1 MAECKIK
8 EENLEYTGKDEN
20 DAMAELYTN
29 YMAKALKD
37 VKENGDV
44 FMGSGFWK
52 FFRFDR
58 AGVTDMSKN
67 KLVRGISNILYESLG
82 KTGKNWVRSRTM
94 SQVKQF
100 ELNRQRALYYKKW
113 VSSYDAWLKE
123 NGYKRIHLDGIT
135 KREEFNELVANGI
148 RGHAIESPSV
158 QRMVT
163 AQQER
168 YKDLLQ
174 KAKDAG
180 VRGADKIEENLNY
193 LTRIYSNAKLSKLI
207 DKMEQKYPGKGA
219 ERVAQFLAKAMRG
232 GLNEKSNLRLAK
244 YLMRVIQRQKSE
256 YQMNIGGILNAKA
269 EDLNRLLREQT
280 DLSADEILEITN
292 AVFPSKGGTSNIFKS
307 RRVKLDETFSDG
319 EMKIS
324 DFLENDSEILFLNY
338 ANNLT
343 GQIALAE
350 RGFRSGSDWTKMM
363 RQIEKEYEAQ
373 GIAVTD
379 KTRINEMKA
388 LQSGY
393 DHLVGKPL
401 EDISTTYSTFGRI
414 MRKYNFARIMNQV
427 GFAQLAEIGV
437 LVTNVGLRQTIKHLP
452 EMRKLIK
459 RMKDGEIDDEF
470 MREAEEIFGGFGSE
484 RLINQVA
491 NQSDEFG
498 ARLST
503 SKINKLERGLDHLS
517 RTTADISGMNIVNMA
532 MKRIAL
538 KGMVQKWVNEAF
550 GGSAAISKK
559 RARDLGI
566 SDAMYKRIIDQI
578 KKHAITEEGALT
590 KRKIKRINIDNWA
603 DQEAASTYAHAINRW
618 GRRTI
623 QENDIGEQMFL
634 QGLTDTT
641 TGKIMFQFRGFMMT
655 AYGKHLLHGI
665 KMNDMQAYMGMMM
678 STMFAGMAYVAQ
690 VQAQALLMTG
700 RERKKFLEKRLGKTD
715 EEIIKNIARAGFQRS
730 AFASLIPATIDTGL
744 GVFGVNPLFHYRS
757 TGLDSNIITGN
768 PTYDLLWTKG
778 FSPTGGIARTAKS
791 MWDSDYDFSQSQYND
806 LTQMFILQNAL
817 GIQNVIRKIGSMN
830 LPEKP

>member
-29 YMAKALKD
+29 YMAKQLKD
-37 VKENGDV
+37 VAENGDV
-44 FMGSGFWK
+44 FMGNGFWK
-52 FFRFDR
+52 WFRFDR

-67 KLVRGISNILYESLG
+67 KLVRGISNILYESIG

-100 ELNRQRALYYKKW
+100 ELNRQRTLYYKNW

-123 NGYKRIHLDGIT
+123 NGFKRMHLHGIT
-135 KREEFNELVANGI
+135 KREEFNELVARAI
-148 RGHAIESPSV
+148 RGESIESPAV
-158 QRMVT
+158 NKMANAQR
-163 AQQER
+163 ER
-168 YKDLLQ
+168 YSELLQ

-180 VRGADKIEENLNY
+180 VRGADKVEENFNY

-207 DKMEQKYPGKGA
+207 DRFGSEKVEN
-219 ERVAQFLAKAMRG
+219 FLAKAMRG
-232 GLNEKSNLRLAK
+232 GLNEKANKRLAK
-244 YLMRVIQRQKSE
+244 YLMRVIQKQKSE

-307 RRVKLDETFSDG
+307 RRAKLDETYSDG
-319 EMKIS
+319 EMSIS

-338 ANNLT
+338 ANNLS

-350 RGFRSGSDWTKMM
+350 RGFKSGSDWTAMM
-363 RQIEKEYEAQ
+363 RQIEKEYENM
-373 GIAVTD
+373 GIPRED
-379 KTRINEMKA
+379 KVRINEMKA

-401 EDISTTYSTFGRI
+401 DDISTTYSTFGRI

-437 LVTNVGLRQTIKHLP
+437 LIANVGLRQTIRHLP
-452 EMRKLIK
+452 EMRKLVK
-459 RMKDGEIDDEF
+459 RLKNGEIDDEF
-470 MREAEEIFGGFGSE
+470 MREAEEVFGGFGSE

-503 SKINKLERGLDHLS
+503 SKVVKVERALDHLN
-517 RTTADISGMNIVNMA
+517 RITADISGMNIVNMA

-538 KGMVQKWVNEAF
+538 KGMVQKWVDEAF
-550 GGSAAISKK
+550 GGSAAMTKK

-578 KKHAITEEGALT
+578 KAHAVTEEGALT
-590 KRKIKRINIDNWA
+590 KRKIRRINIDNWV
-603 DQEAASTYAHAINRW
+603 DQEAASTYAHALNRW

-634 QGLTDTT
+634 GGLTDST
-641 TGKIMFQFRGFMMT
+641 TGKILFQFRGFMMT
-655 AYGKHLLHGI
+655 AYGKHLLHGL
-665 KMNDMQAYMGMMM
+665 KMNDVQAYKGFMM

-690 VQAQALLMTG
+690 IQAQAALMTG

-715 EEIIKNIARAGFQRS
+715 EEIIKNIAKAGFQRS
-730 AFASLIPATIDTGL
+730 AFASLIPATVDTGL
-744 GVFGVNPLFHYRS
+744 GIFGVNPLFHYRS

-778 FSPTGGIARTAKS
+778 FSPTGGIARTAKA
-791 MWDSDYDFSQSQYND
+791 MWDKDYDFSQSQYND

>member
-29 YMAKALKD
+29 YMAKQLKD
-37 VKENGDV
+37 VAENGDV
-44 FMGSGFWK
+44 FMGNGFWK
-52 FFRFDR
+52 WFRFDR

-67 KLVRGISNILYESLG
+67 KLVRGISNILYESIG

-100 ELNRQRALYYKKW
+100 ELNRQRTLYYKNW
-113 VSSYDAWLKE
+113 VSGYDAWLKE
-123 NGYKRIHLDGIT
+123 NGFKRMHLHGIT
-135 KREEFNELVANGI
+135 KREEFNELVARAI
-148 RGHAIESPSV
+148 RGESIESPAV
-158 QRMVT
+158 NKMANAQR
-163 AQQER
+163 ER
-168 YKDLLQ
+168 YSELLQ

-180 VRGADKIEENLNY
+180 VRGADKVEENFNY

-207 DKMEQKYPGKGA
+207 DRFGSEKVEN
-219 ERVAQFLAKAMRG
+219 FLAKAMRG
-232 GLNEKSNLRLAK
+232 GLNEKANKRLAK
-244 YLMRVIQRQKSE
+244 YLMRVIQKQKSE

-307 RRVKLDETFSDG
+307 RRAKLDETYSDG
-319 EMKIS
+319 EMSIS

-338 ANNLT
+338 ANNLS

-350 RGFRSGSDWTKMM
+350 RGFKSGSDWTAMM
-363 RQIEKEYEAQ
+363 RQIEKEYENM
-373 GIAVTD
+373 GIPRED
-379 KTRINEMKA
+379 KVRINEMKA

-437 LVTNVGLRQTIKHLP
+437 LIANVGLRQTIRHLP

-459 RMKDGEIDDEF
+459 RLKNGEIDDEF
-470 MREAEEIFGGFGSE
+470 MREAEEVFGGFGSE

-503 SKINKLERGLDHLS
+503 SKVVKVERALDHLN
-517 RTTADISGMNIVNMA
+517 RITADISGMNIVNMA

-538 KGMVQKWVNEAF
+538 KGMVQKWVDEAF
-550 GGSAAISKK
+550 GGSAAMTKK

-578 KKHAITEEGALT
+578 KAHAVTEEGALT
-590 KRKIKRINIDNWA
+590 KRKIRRINIDNWV
-603 DQEAASTYAHAINRW
+603 DQEAASTYAHALNRW

-634 QGLTDTT
+634 GGLTDST
-641 TGKIMFQFRGFMMT
+641 TGKILFQFRGFMMT
-655 AYGKHLLHGI
+655 AYGKHLLHGL
-665 KMNDMQAYMGMMM
+665 KMNDVQAYKGFMM

-690 VQAQALLMTG
+690 IQAQAALMTG

-715 EEIIKNIARAGFQRS
+715 EEIIKNIAKAGFQRS
-730 AFASLIPATIDTGL
+730 AFASLIPATVDTGL
-744 GVFGVNPLFHYRS
+744 GIFGVNPLFHYRS

-778 FSPTGGIARTAKS
+778 FSPTGGIARTAKA
-791 MWDSDYDFSQSQYND
+791 MWDKDYDFSQSQYND

>member
-29 YMAKALKD
+29 YMAKQLKD
-37 VKENGDV
+37 VAENGDV
-44 FMGSGFWK
+44 FMGNGFWK
-52 FFRFDR
+52 WFRFDR

-67 KLVRGISNILYESLG
+67 KLVRGISNILYESIG

-100 ELNRQRALYYKKW
+100 ELNRQRTLYYKNW

-123 NGYKRIHLDGIT
+123 NGFKRMHLHGIT
-135 KREEFNELVANGI
+135 KREEFNELVARAI
-148 RGHAIESPSV
+148 RGESIESPAV
-158 QRMVT
+158 NKMANAQR
-163 AQQER
+163 ER
-168 YKDLLQ
+168 YSELLQ

-180 VRGADKIEENLNY
+180 VRGADKVEENFNY

-207 DKMEQKYPGKGA
+207 DRFGSEKVQN
-219 ERVAQFLAKAMRG
+219 FLAKAMRG
-232 GLNEKSNLRLAK
+232 GLNEKANKRLAK
-244 YLMRVIQRQKSE
+244 YLIRVIQKQKSE

-307 RRVKLDETFSDG
+307 RRAKLDETYSDG
-319 EMKIS
+319 EMSIS

-338 ANNLT
+338 ANNLS

-350 RGFRSGSDWTKMM
+350 RGFKSGSDWTAMM
-363 RQIEKEYEAQ
+363 RQIEKEYENM
-373 GIAVTD
+373 GIPRED
-379 KTRINEMKA
+379 KVRINEMKA

-437 LVTNVGLRQTIKHLP
+437 LIANVGLRQTIRHLP

-459 RMKDGEIDDEF
+459 RLKNGEIDDEF
-470 MREAEEIFGGFGSE
+470 MREAEEVFGGFGSE

-503 SKINKLERGLDHLS
+503 SKVVKVERALDHLN
-517 RTTADISGMNIVNMA
+517 RITADISGMNIVNMA

-538 KGMVQKWVNEAF
+538 KGMVQKWVDEAF
-550 GGSAAISKK
+550 GGSAAMTKK

-578 KKHAITEEGALT
+578 KAHAVTEEGALT
-590 KRKIKRINIDNWA
+590 KRKIRRINIDNWM
-603 DQEAASTYAHAINRW
+603 DQEAASTYAHALNRW

-634 QGLTDTT
+634 GGLTDST
-641 TGKIMFQFRGFMMT
+641 TGKILFQFRGFMMT
-655 AYGKHLLHGI
+655 AYGKHLLHGL
-665 KMNDMQAYMGMMM
+665 KMNDVQAYKGFMM

-690 VQAQALLMTG
+690 IQAQAALMTG

-715 EEIIKNIARAGFQRS
+715 EEIIKNIAKAGFQRS
-730 AFASLIPATIDTGL
+730 AFASLIPATVDTGL
-744 GVFGVNPLFHYRS
+744 GIFGVNPLFHYRS

-778 FSPTGGIARTAKS
+778 FSPTGGIARTAKA
-791 MWDSDYDFSQSQYND
+791 MWDKDYDFSQSQYND

>member
-8 EENLEYTGKDEN
+8 EENLEYTGTDEN
-20 DAMAELYTN
+20 DAMAELYQN
-29 YMAKALKD
+29 YMARQLKD
-37 VKENGDV
+37 VAENGDV

-52 FFRFDR
+52 WFRFDR

-67 KLVRGISNILYESLG
+67 KLVRGISNILYESIG
-82 KTGKNWVRSRTM
+82 KTGKNWVRSKTM

-100 ELNRQRALYYKKW
+100 ELNRQRTLYYRKW

-135 KREEFNELVANGI
+135 KREEFNELVARGI
-148 RGHAIESPSV
+148 RGEAIESPAV
-158 QRMVT
+158 KNMVNAQR
-163 AQQER
+163 ER
-168 YKDLLQ
+168 YQDLLQ

-180 VRGADKIEENLNY
+180 IRGADKIEENFNY

-207 DKMEQKYPGKGA
+207 DKFGEPK
-219 ERVAQFLAKAMRG
+219 VLNFLASAMRG

-244 YLMRVIQRQKSE
+244 YLVRVIQRQKSE
-256 YQMNIGGILNAKA
+256 YQMNIGGLLNAKA
-269 EDLNRLLREQT
+269 EDLNRLLREQS
-280 DLSADEILEITN
+280 DLSPEEILEITN
-292 AVFPSKGGTSNIFKS
+292 AVFPSKSNTSNIFKS
-307 RRVKLDETFSDG
+307 RRVKLDETYSDG
-319 EMKIS
+319 EMSIA

-350 RGFRSGSDWTKMM
+350 RGFRSGSDWSKMM

-388 LQSGY
+388 LQTGY
-393 DHLVGKPL
+393 DHLVGKPI

-437 LVTNVGLRQTIKHLP
+437 LIANVGLRQTIKHLP
-452 EMRKLIK
+452 EMRKLVK
-459 RMKDGEIDDEF
+459 RLENGDIDDEF

-503 SKINKLERGLDHLS
+503 SKITKLERGLDHLN
-517 RTTADISGMNIVNMA
+517 RVTADISGMNIVNMA

-550 GGSAAISKK
+550 GGSAAMSKK

-578 KKHAITEEGALT
+578 KKHAVTEEGALT

-634 QGLTDTT
+634 GGLTDTT
-641 TGKIMFQFRGFMMT
+641 TGKILFQFRGFMMT
-655 AYGKHLLHGI
+655 AYGKHLLHGL
-665 KMNDMQAYMGMMM
+665 KMNDVQAYKGFVM

-690 VQAQALLMTG
+690 IQAQAVLMTG
-700 RERKKFLEKRLGKTD
+700 RDRKKFLENRLGKT
-715 EEIIKNIARAGFQRS
+715 EGEIIKNIAKAGFQRS
-730 AFASLIPATIDTGL
+730 AFASLIPATVDTGL
-744 GVFGVNPLFHYRS
+744 GIFGVNPLFHYRS

>member
-8 EENLEYTGKDEN
+8 EENLEYTGTDEN
-20 DAMAELYTN
+20 DAMAELYQN
-29 YMAKALKD
+29 YMARQLKD
-37 VKENGDV
+37 VAENGDV

-52 FFRFDR
+52 WFRFDR

-67 KLVRGISNILYESLG
+67 KLVRGISNILYESIG
-82 KTGKNWVRSRTM
+82 KTGKNWVRSKTM

-100 ELNRQRALYYKKW
+100 ELNRQRTLYYRKW

-135 KREEFNELVANGI
+135 KREEFNELVARGI
-148 RGHAIESPSV
+148 RGEAIESPAV
-158 QRMVT
+158 KNMVNAQR
-163 AQQER
+163 ER
-168 YKDLLQ
+168 YQDLLQ

-180 VRGADKIEENLNY
+180 IRGADKIEENFNY

-207 DKMEQKYPGKGA
+207 DKFGEPK
-219 ERVAQFLAKAMRG
+219 VLNFLASAMRG

-244 YLMRVIQRQKSE
+244 YLVRVIQRQKSE
-256 YQMNIGGILNAKA
+256 YQMNIGGLLNAKA
-269 EDLNRLLREQT
+269 EDLNRLLREQS
-280 DLSADEILEITN
+280 DLSPEEILEITN
-292 AVFPSKGGTSNIFKS
+292 AVFPSKSNTSNIFKS
-307 RRVKLDETFSDG
+307 RRVKLDETYSDG
-319 EMKIS
+319 EMSIA

-350 RGFRSGSDWTKMM
+350 RGFRSGSDWSKMM

-388 LQSGY
+388 LQTGY
-393 DHLVGKPL
+393 DHLVGKPI

-437 LVTNVGLRQTIKHLP
+437 LIANVGLRQTIKHLP
-452 EMRKLIK
+452 EMRKLVK
-459 RMKDGEIDDEF
+459 RLENGDIDDEF

-503 SKINKLERGLDHLS
+503 SKITKLERGLDHLN
-517 RTTADISGMNIVNMA
+517 RVTADISGMNIVNMA

-550 GGSAAISKK
+550 GGSAAMSKK

-578 KKHAITEEGALT
+578 KKHAVTEEGALT

-634 QGLTDTT
+634 GGLTDTT
-641 TGKIMFQFRGFMMT
+641 TGKILFQFRGFMMT
-655 AYGKHLLHGI
+655 AYGKHLLHGL
-665 KMNDMQAYMGMMM
+665 KMNDVQAYKGFVM

-690 VQAQALLMTG
+690 IQAQALLMTG
-700 RERKKFLEKRLGKTD
+700 RDRKKFLENRLGKT
-715 EEIIKNIARAGFQRS
+715 EGEIIKNIAKAGFQRS
-730 AFASLIPATIDTGL
+730 AFASLIPATVDTGL
-744 GVFGVNPLFHYRS
+744 GIFGVNPLFHYRS

>member
-8 EENLEYTGKDEN
+8 EENLEYTGTDEN
-20 DAMAELYTN
+20 DAMAELYQN
-29 YMAKALKD
+29 YMARQLKD
-37 VKENGDV
+37 VAENGDV

-52 FFRFDR
+52 WFRFDR

-67 KLVRGISNILYESLG
+67 KLVRGISNILYESIG
-82 KTGKNWVRSRTM
+82 KTGKNWVRSKTM

-100 ELNRQRALYYKKW
+100 ELNRQRTLYYRKW

-135 KREEFNELVANGI
+135 KREEFNELVARGI
-148 RGHAIESPSV
+148 RGEAIESPAV
-158 QRMVT
+158 KNMVNAQR
-163 AQQER
+163 ER
-168 YKDLLQ
+168 YQDLLQ

-180 VRGADKIEENLNY
+180 IRGADKIEENFNY

-207 DKMEQKYPGKGA
+207 DKFGEKK
-219 ERVAQFLAKAMRG
+219 VLNFLASAMRG

-244 YLMRVIQRQKSE
+244 YLVRVIQRQKSE
-256 YQMNIGGILNAKA
+256 YQMNIGGLLNAKA
-269 EDLNRLLREQT
+269 EDLNRLLREQS
-280 DLSADEILEITN
+280 DLSPEEILEITN
-292 AVFPSKGGTSNIFKS
+292 AVFPSKSNTSNIFKS
-307 RRVKLDETFSDG
+307 RRVKLDETYSDG
-319 EMKIS
+319 EMSIA

-350 RGFRSGSDWTKMM
+350 RGFRSGSDWSKMM

-388 LQSGY
+388 LQTGY
-393 DHLVGKPL
+393 DHLVGKPI

-437 LVTNVGLRQTIKHLP
+437 LIANVGLRQTIKHLP
-452 EMRKLIK
+452 EMRKLVK
-459 RMKDGEIDDEF
+459 RLKNGDIDDEF

-503 SKINKLERGLDHLS
+503 SKVTKLERGLDHLN
-517 RTTADISGMNIVNMA
+517 RVTADISGMNIVNMA

-550 GGSAAISKK
+550 GGSAAMSKK

-578 KKHAITEEGALT
+578 KKHAVTEEGALT

-634 QGLTDTT
+634 GGLTDTT
-641 TGKIMFQFRGFMMT
+641 TGKILFQFRGFMMT
-655 AYGKHLLHGI
+655 AYGKHLLHGL
-665 KMNDMQAYMGMMM
+665 KMNDVQAYKGFVM

-690 VQAQALLMTG
+690 IQAQAVLMTG
-700 RERKKFLEKRLGKTD
+700 RDRKKFLENRLGKT
-715 EEIIKNIARAGFQRS
+715 EGEIIKNIAKAGFQRS
-730 AFASLIPATIDTGL
+730 AFASLIPATVDTGL
-744 GVFGVNPLFHYRS
+744 GIFGVNPLFHYRS

>member
-29 YMAKALKD
+29 YMAKQLKD
-37 VKENGDV
+37 VAENGDV
-44 FMGSGFWK
+44 FMGNGFWK
-52 FFRFDR
+52 WFRFDR

-67 KLVRGISNILYESLG
+67 KLVRGISNILYESIG

-100 ELNRQRALYYKKW
+100 ELNRQRTLYYKNW

-123 NGYKRIHLDGIT
+123 NGFKRMHLHGIT
-135 KREEFNELVANGI
+135 KREEFNELVARAI
-148 RGHAIESPSV
+148 RGESIESPAV
-158 QRMVT
+158 NKMANAQR
-163 AQQER
+163 ER
-168 YKDLLQ
+168 YSELLQ

-180 VRGADKIEENLNY
+180 VRGADKVEENFNY

-207 DKMEQKYPGKGA
+207 DRFGSEKVEN
-219 ERVAQFLAKAMRG
+219 FLAKAMRG
-232 GLNEKSNLRLAK
+232 GLNEKANKRLAK
-244 YLMRVIQRQKSE
+244 YLMRVIQKQKSE

-307 RRVKLDETFSDG
+307 RRAKLDETYSDG
-319 EMKIS
+319 EMSIS

-338 ANNLT
+338 ANNLS

-350 RGFRSGSDWTKMM
+350 RGFKSGSDWTAMM
-363 RQIEKEYEAQ
+363 RQIEKEYENM
-373 GIAVTD
+373 GIPRED
-379 KTRINEMKA
+379 KVRINEMKA

-437 LVTNVGLRQTIKHLP
+437 LIANVGLRQTIRHLP
-452 EMRKLIK
+452 EMRKLVK
-459 RMKDGEIDDEF
+459 RLKNGEIDDEF
-470 MREAEEIFGGFGSE
+470 MREAEEVFGGFGSE

-503 SKINKLERGLDHLS
+503 SKVVKVERALDHLN
-517 RTTADISGMNIVNMA
+517 RITADISGMALVNTA

-538 KGMVQKWVNEAF
+538 KGMVQKWVDEAF

-578 KKHAITEEGALT
+578 KKHAVTEEGALT
-590 KRKIKRINIDNWA
+590 KRKIKRINIDNWV

-634 QGLTDTT
+634 GGLTDST
-641 TGKIMFQFRGFMMT
+641 TGKILFQFRGFMMT
-655 AYGKHLLHGI
+655 AYGKHLLHGL
-665 KMNDMQAYMGMMM
+665 KMNDVQAYKGFMM

-690 VQAQALLMTG
+690 IQAQAALMTG

-715 EEIIKNIARAGFQRS
+715 EEIIKNIAKAGFQRS

-744 GVFGVNPLFHYRS
+744 GIFGVNPLFHYRS

-778 FSPTGGIARTAKS
+778 FSPTGGIARTAKA
-791 MWDSDYDFSQSQYND
+791 MWDKDYDFSQSQYND
-806 LTQMFILQNAL
+806 ITQMFILQNAL
-817 GIQNVIRKIGSMN
+817 GIQNVIRKLGSMY

>member
-29 YMAKALKD
+29 YMAKQLKD
-37 VKENGDV
+37 VAENGDV
-44 FMGSGFWK
+44 FMGNGFWK
-52 FFRFDR
+52 WFRFDR

-67 KLVRGISNILYESLG
+67 KLVKGISNILYESIG

-100 ELNRQRALYYKKW
+100 ELNRQRTLYYKNW

-123 NGYKRIHLDGIT
+123 NGFKRMHLHGIT
-135 KREEFNELVANGI
+135 KREEFNELVARAI
-148 RGHAIESPSV
+148 RGESIESPAV
-158 QRMVT
+158 NKMANAQR
-163 AQQER
+163 ER
-168 YKDLLQ
+168 YSELLQ

-180 VRGADKIEENLNY
+180 VRGADKVEENFNY

-207 DKMEQKYPGKGA
+207 DRFGSEKVEN
-219 ERVAQFLAKAMRG
+219 FLAKAMRG
-232 GLNEKSNLRLAK
+232 GLNEKANKRLAK
-244 YLMRVIQRQKSE
+244 YLMRVIQKQKSE

-307 RRVKLDETFSDG
+307 RRAKLDETYSDG
-319 EMKIS
+319 EMSIS

-338 ANNLT
+338 ANNLS

-350 RGFRSGSDWTKMM
+350 RGFKSGSDWTAMM
-363 RQIEKEYEAQ
+363 RQIEKEYENM
-373 GIAVTD
+373 GIPRED
-379 KTRINEMKA
+379 KVRINEMKA

-437 LVTNVGLRQTIKHLP
+437 LIANVGLRQTIRHLP
-452 EMRKLIK
+452 EMRKLVK
-459 RMKDGEIDDEF
+459 RLKNGEIDDEF
-470 MREAEEIFGGFGSE
+470 MREAEEVFGGFGSE

-503 SKINKLERGLDHLS
+503 SKVVKVERALDHLN
-517 RTTADISGMNIVNMA
+517 RITADISGMNIVNMA

-538 KGMVQKWVNEAF
+538 KGMVQKWVDEAF
-550 GGSAAISKK
+550 GGSAAMTKK

-578 KKHAITEEGALT
+578 KAHAVTEEGALT
-590 KRKIKRINIDNWA
+590 KRKIRRINIDNWV
-603 DQEAASTYAHAINRW
+603 DQEAASTYAHALNRW

-634 QGLTDTT
+634 GGLTDST
-641 TGKIMFQFRGFMMT
+641 TGKILFQFRGFMMT
-655 AYGKHLLHGI
+655 AYGKHLLHGL
-665 KMNDMQAYMGMMM
+665 KMNDVQAYKGFMM

-690 VQAQALLMTG
+690 IQAQAALMTG

-715 EEIIKNIARAGFQRS
+715 EEIIKNIAKAGFQRS
-730 AFASLIPATIDTGL
+730 AFASLIPATVDTGL
-744 GVFGVNPLFHYRS
+744 GIFGVNPLFHYRS

-778 FSPTGGIARTAKS
+778 FSPTGGIARTAKA
-791 MWDSDYDFSQSQYND
+791 MWDKNYDFSQSQYND

>member
-29 YMAKALKD
+29 YMARQLKD
-37 VKENGDV
+37 VAENGDV
-44 FMGSGFWK
+44 FMGNGFWK
-52 FFRFDR
+52 WFRFDR

-67 KLVRGISNILYESLG
+67 KLVRGISNILYESIG

-94 SQVKQF
+94 SQVKQY
-100 ELNRQRALYYKKW
+100 ELNRQRTLYYKNW

-123 NGYKRIHLDGIT
+123 NGYKRIHLHGIT
-135 KREEFNELVANGI
+135 KREEFNELVARAI
-148 RGHAIESPSV
+148 RGEAIESPSV
-158 QRMVT
+158 NKMANAQR
-163 AQQER
+163 ER
-168 YKDLLQ
+168 YSELLQ

-180 VRGADKIEENLNY
+180 VRGADKVEENFNY

-207 DKMEQKYPGKGA
+207 DKFGSKKV
-219 ERVAQFLAKAMRG
+219 ERFLASAMRG
-232 GLNEKSNLRLAK
+232 GLNEKANLRLAK

-269 EDLNRLLREQT
+269 EDLTRMLREQT
-280 DLSADEILEITN
+280 DLSTDEILEITN
-292 AVFPSKGGTSNIFKS
+292 AVFPSKGGTSNVFKS
-307 RRVKLDETFSDG
+307 RRVKLDETYSDG
-319 EMKIS
+319 EMSIS

-350 RGFRSGSDWTKMM
+350 RGFKSGSDWTAMM
-363 RQIEKEYEAQ
+363 RQIEKEYENLGVAKE
-373 GIAVTD
+373 D
-379 KTRINEMKA
+379 KVRINEMKA

-437 LVTNVGLRQTIKHLP
+437 LIANVGLRQTIKHLP
-452 EMRKLIK
+452 EMRKLVK
-459 RMKDGEIDDEF
+459 RLKNGEIDDEF

-498 ARLST
+498 ARLSS
-503 SKINKLERGLDHLS
+503 SKVIKLERGLDHLN
-517 RTTADISGMNIVNMA
+517 RVTADISGMALVNTA

-538 KGMVQKWVNEAF
+538 KGMVQKWVDEAF
-550 GGSAAISKK
+550 GGSAAMSKK

-578 KKHAITEEGALT
+578 KKHAVTEEGALT
-590 KRKIKRINIDNWA
+590 KRKIKRINIDNWV

-634 QGLTDTT
+634 GGLTDST
-641 TGKIMFQFRGFMMT
+641 TGKILFQFRGFMMT
-655 AYGKHLLHGI
+655 AYGKHLLHGL
-665 KMNDMQAYMGMMM
+665 KMNDVQAYKGFMM

-690 VQAQALLMTG
+690 IQAQAALMTG

-715 EEIIKNIARAGFQRS
+715 EEIIKNIAKAGFQRS

-744 GVFGVNPLFHYRS
+744 GIFGVNPLFHYRS

-778 FSPTGGIARTAKS
+778 FSPTGGIARTAKA
-791 MWDSDYDFSQSQYND
+791 MWDKDYDFSQSQYND
-806 LTQMFILQNAL
+806 ITQMFILQNAL
-817 GIQNVIRKIGSMN
+817 GIQNVIRKLGSMY

>member
-8 EENLEYTGKDEN
+8 EENLEYTGTDEN
-20 DAMAELYTN
+20 DAMAELYQN
-29 YMAKALKD
+29 YMARQLKD
-37 VKENGDV
+37 VAENGDV

-52 FFRFDR
+52 WFRFDR

-67 KLVRGISNILYESLG
+67 KLVRGISNILYESIG

-94 SQVKQF
+94 SQVKTF
-100 ELNRQRALYYKKW
+100 ELNRQRTLYYKNW
-113 VSSYDAWLKE
+113 VSNYDAWLKE

-135 KREEFNELVANGI
+135 KREEFNELVARAI
-148 RGHAIESPSV
+148 RGEAIESPV
-158 QRMVT
+158 VNKMANAQR
-163 AQQER
+163 QRYQE
-168 YKDLLQ
+168 LLQ

-180 VRGADKIEENLNY
+180 VRGADKIEENFNY

-207 DKMEQKYPGKGA
+207 DKFGEKK
-219 ERVAQFLAKAMRG
+219 VVNFLAKAMRG
-232 GLNEKSNLRLAK
+232 GLNEKANVRLAK
-244 YLMRVIQRQKSE
+244 YLTRVIQRQKSE

-280 DLSADEILEITN
+280 DLSPEEIMEITS
-292 AVFPSKGGTSNIFKS
+292 AVFPSKSGTSNIFKS
-307 RRVKLDETFSDG
+307 RRVKLDENYSDS
-319 EMKIS
+319 EMSIS

-350 RGFRSGSDWTKMM
+350 RGFKSGSDWTKMM

-373 GIAVTD
+373 GIAVSD

-393 DHLVGKPL
+393 DHLVGKPI

-437 LVTNVGLRQTIKHLP
+437 LIANVGLRQTVKHLP

-459 RMKDGEIDDEF
+459 RLKNGEIDDEF
-470 MREAEEIFGGFGSE
+470 MREAEEVFGGFGSE
-484 RLINQVA
+484 RLISQVA

-498 ARLST
+498 SRI
-503 SKINKLERGLDHLS
+503 SKSRINKIERGLDHLN
-517 RTTADISGMNIVNMA
+517 RVTADISGMNIVNMA

-538 KGMVQKWVNEAF
+538 KGMVQKWVDQAF
-550 GGSAAISKK
+550 GGKAAMSLK

-566 SDAMYKRIIDQI
+566 SDAMYKRILDQI
-578 KKHAITEEGALT
+578 KKHAVTEEGALT

-618 GRRTI
+618 GKRTI

-634 QGLTDTT
+634 GGLTDTT
-641 TGKIMFQFRGFMMT
+641 TGKLMFQFRGFMMT
-655 AYGKHLLHGI
+655 AYGKHLLHGL
-665 KMNDMQAYMGMMM
+665 KMNDVQAYKGFVM

-690 VQAQALLMTG
+690 IQAQALLMTG
-700 RERKKFLEKRLGKTD
+700 RDRKKFLENRLGKT
-715 EEIIKNIARAGFQRS
+715 EEDIIKNIAKAGFQRS
-730 AFASLIPATIDTGL
+730 AFASLLPATIDSGL
-744 GVFGVNPLFHYRS
+744 GLFGVNPLFHYRS

>member
-1 MAECKIK
+1 MAECEIK
-8 EENLEYTGKDEN
+8 EDNLEFTGVDEN

-29 YMAKALKD
+29 YMAKHLKD
-37 VKENGDV
+37 VPENGDV
-44 FMGSGFWK
+44 FMGNGFWK
-52 FFRFDR
+52 WFRFDR

-67 KLVRGISNILYESLG
+67 KLVRGISNILYESIG

-94 SQVKQF
+94 SQVKNF
-100 ELNRQRALYYKKW
+100 ELNRQRTLYYKNW
-113 VSSYDAWLKE
+113 VSNYDAWLKE

-135 KREEFNELVANGI
+135 KREEFNELVARAI
-148 RGHAIESPSV
+148 RGEAIESPTV
-158 QRMVT
+158 QKMAN
-163 AQQER
+163 AQRER
-168 YKDLLQ
+168 YRDLLQ
-174 KAKDAG
+174 KAKDSG
-180 VRGADKIEENLNY
+180 VRGADKIEENFNY

-207 DKMEQKYPGKGA
+207 DKFGEEK
-219 ERVAQFLAKAMRG
+219 VINFLAKAMRG
-232 GLNEKSNLRLAK
+232 GLSEKANKRLAK
-244 YLMRVIQRQKSE
+244 YLTRVIQRQRSE

-269 EDLNRLLREQT
+269 EDLNRILREQT
-280 DLSADEILEITN
+280 DLSADEILEITG
-292 AVFPSKGGTSNIFKS
+292 AIFPSKSGTSNIFKS
-307 RRVKLDETFSDG
+307 RRVKLDETYSDG
-319 EMKIS
+319 EMSIA

-343 GQIALAE
+343 GQMALAE

-437 LVTNVGLRQTIKHLP
+437 LIANTGLRQTIKHLP

-459 RMKDGEIDDEF
+459 RLKNGEIDDEF

-498 ARLST
+498 ARISK
-503 SKINKLERGLDHLS
+503 SKIRKVERTLDHLN
-517 RTTADISGMNIVNMA
+517 RITADISGMNIVNMA

-538 KGMVQKWVNEAF
+538 KGMVQKWVDQAF
-550 GGSAAISKK
+550 GGKAAMSLK

-566 SDAMYKRIIDQI
+566 SDAMYKRILDQI

-634 QGLTDTT
+634 GGLTDTT
-641 TGKIMFQFRGFMMT
+641 TGKILFQFRGFMMT
-655 AYGKHLLHGI
+655 AYGKHLLHGL
-665 KMNDMQAYMGMMM
+665 KMNDVQAYKGFVM

-690 VQAQALLMTG
+690 IQAQAVLMTG
-700 RERKKFLEKRLGKTD
+700 RDRKKFLENRLGKTED
-715 EEIIKNIARAGFQRS
+715 EIIKNIAKAGFQRS
-730 AFASLIPATIDTGL
+730 AFASLIPAFVDTGL
-744 GVFGVNPLFHYRS
+744 GIFGVNPLFHYRS

-817 GIQNVIRKIGSMN
+817 GIQNVIRKLGSMN

>member
-29 YMAKALKD
+29 YMAKQLKD
-37 VKENGDV
+37 VAENGDV
-44 FMGSGFWK
+44 FMGNGFWK
-52 FFRFDR
+52 WFRFDR

-67 KLVRGISNILYESLG
+67 KLVRGISNILYESIG
-82 KTGKNWVRSRTM
+82 KTGKNWVRSKTM

-100 ELNRQRALYYKKW
+100 ELNRQRTLYYKNW
-113 VSSYDAWLKE
+113 VSGYDAWLKE
-123 NGYKRIHLDGIT
+123 NGFKRMHLHGIT
-135 KREEFNELVANGI
+135 KREEFNELVARAI
-148 RGHAIESPSV
+148 RGESIESPAV
-158 QRMVT
+158 NKMANAQR
-163 AQQER
+163 ER
-168 YKDLLQ
+168 YSELLQ

-180 VRGADKIEENLNY
+180 VRGADKVEENFNY

-207 DKMEQKYPGKGA
+207 DRFGSEKVEN
-219 ERVAQFLAKAMRG
+219 FLAKAMRG
-232 GLNEKSNLRLAK
+232 GLNEKANKRLAK
-244 YLMRVIQRQKSE
+244 YLMRVIQKQKSE

-307 RRVKLDETFSDG
+307 RRAKLDETYSDG
-319 EMKIS
+319 EMSIS

-338 ANNLT
+338 ANNLS

-350 RGFRSGSDWTKMM
+350 RGFKSGSDWTAMM
-363 RQIEKEYEAQ
+363 RQIEKEYENM
-373 GIAVTD
+373 GIPRED
-379 KTRINEMKA
+379 KVRINEMKA

-437 LVTNVGLRQTIKHLP
+437 LIANVGLRQTIRHLP
-452 EMRKLIK
+452 EMRKLVK
-459 RMKDGEIDDEF
+459 RLKNGEIDDEF
-470 MREAEEIFGGFGSE
+470 MREAEEVFGGFGSE

-503 SKINKLERGLDHLS
+503 SKVVKVERALDHLN
-517 RTTADISGMNIVNMA
+517 RITADISGMNIVNMA

-538 KGMVQKWVNEAF
+538 KGMVQKWVDEAF
-550 GGSAAISKK
+550 GGSAAMTKK

-578 KKHAITEEGALT
+578 KAHAVTEEGALT
-590 KRKIKRINIDNWA
+590 KRKIRRINIDNWV
-603 DQEAASTYAHAINRW
+603 DQEAASIYAHALNRW

-634 QGLTDTT
+634 GGLTDST
-641 TGKIMFQFRGFMMT
+641 TGKILFQFRGFMMT
-655 AYGKHLLHGI
+655 AYGKHLLHGL
-665 KMNDMQAYMGMMM
+665 KMNDVQAYKGFMM

-690 VQAQALLMTG
+690 IQAQAALMTG

-715 EEIIKNIARAGFQRS
+715 EEIIKNIAKAGFQRS
-730 AFASLIPATIDTGL
+730 AFASLIPATVDTGL
-744 GVFGVNPLFHYRS
+744 GIFGVNPLFHYRS

-778 FSPTGGIARTAKS
+778 FSPTGGIARTAKA
-791 MWDSDYDFSQSQYND
+791 MWDKDYDFSQSQYND

>member
-29 YMAKALKD
+29 YMAKQLKD
-37 VKENGDV
+37 VAENGDV
-44 FMGSGFWK
+44 FMGNGFWK
-52 FFRFDR
+52 WFRFDR

-67 KLVRGISNILYESLG
+67 KLVRGISNILYESIG

-100 ELNRQRALYYKKW
+100 ELNRQRTLYYKNW

-123 NGYKRIHLDGIT
+123 NGFKRMHLHGIT
-135 KREEFNELVANGI
+135 KREEFNELVARAI
-148 RGHAIESPSV
+148 RGESIESPAV
-158 QRMVT
+158 NKMANAQR
-163 AQQER
+163 ER
-168 YKDLLQ
+168 YSELLQ

-180 VRGADKIEENLNY
+180 VRGADKVEENFNY

-207 DKMEQKYPGKGA
+207 DRFGSEKVEN
-219 ERVAQFLAKAMRG
+219 FLAKAMRG
-232 GLNEKSNLRLAK
+232 GLNEKANKRLAK
-244 YLMRVIQRQKSE
+244 YLMRVIQKQKSE

-307 RRVKLDETFSDG
+307 RRAKLDETYSDG
-319 EMKIS
+319 EMSIS

-338 ANNLT
+338 ANNLS

-350 RGFRSGSDWTKMM
+350 RGFKSGSDWTAMM
-363 RQIEKEYEAQ
+363 RQIEKEYENM
-373 GIAVTD
+373 GIPRED
-379 KTRINEMKA
+379 KVRINEMKA

-437 LVTNVGLRQTIKHLP
+437 LIANVGLRQTIRHLP
-452 EMRKLIK
+452 EMRKLVK
-459 RMKDGEIDDEF
+459 RLKNGEIDDEF
-470 MREAEEIFGGFGSE
+470 MREAEEVFGGFGSE

-503 SKINKLERGLDHLS
+503 SKVVKVERALDHLN
-517 RTTADISGMNIVNMA
+517 RITADISGMNIVNMA

-538 KGMVQKWVNEAF
+538 KGMVQKWVDEAF
-550 GGSAAISKK
+550 GGSAAMTKK

-578 KKHAITEEGALT
+578 KAHAVTEEGALT
-590 KRKIKRINIDNWA
+590 KRKIRRINIDNWV
-603 DQEAASTYAHAINRW
+603 DQEAASTYAHALNRW

-634 QGLTDTT
+634 GGLTDST
-641 TGKIMFQFRGFMMT
+641 TGKILFQFRGFMMT
-655 AYGKHLLHGI
+655 AYGKHLLHGL
-665 KMNDMQAYMGMMM
+665 KMNDVQAYKGFMM

-690 VQAQALLMTG
+690 IQAQAALMTG

-715 EEIIKNIARAGFQRS
+715 EEIIKNIAKAGFQRS
-730 AFASLIPATIDTGL
+730 AFASLIPATVDTGL
-744 GVFGVNPLFHYRS
+744 GIFGVNPLFHYRS

-778 FSPTGGIARTAKS
+778 FSPTGGIARTAKA
-791 MWDSDYDFSQSQYND
+791 MWDKDYDFSQSQYND

>member
-29 YMAKALKD
+29 YMARQLKD
-37 VKENGDV
+37 VAENGDV
-44 FMGSGFWK
+44 FMGNGFWK
-52 FFRFDR
+52 WFRFDR

-67 KLVRGISNILYESLG
+67 KLVRGISNILYESIG

-94 SQVKQF
+94 SQVKQY
-100 ELNRQRALYYKKW
+100 ELNRQRTLYYKNW

-123 NGYKRIHLDGIT
+123 NGYKRIHLHGIT
-135 KREEFNELVANGI
+135 KREEFNELVARAI
-148 RGHAIESPSV
+148 RGEAIESPSV
-158 QRMVT
+158 NKMANAQR
-163 AQQER
+163 ER
-168 YKDLLQ
+168 YSELLQ

-180 VRGADKIEENLNY
+180 VRGADKVEENFNY

-207 DKMEQKYPGKGA
+207 DKFGSKKVEN
-219 ERVAQFLAKAMRG
+219 FLAKAMRG
-232 GLNEKSNLRLAK
+232 GLNEKANKRLAK

-269 EDLNRLLREQT
+269 EDLTRMLREQT
-280 DLSADEILEITN
+280 DLSSDEILEITN
-292 AVFPSKGGTSNIFKS
+292 AVFPSKGGTSNVFKS
-307 RRVKLDETFSDG
+307 RRVKLDETYSDG
-319 EMKIS
+319 EMSIS

-350 RGFRSGSDWTKMM
+350 RGFKSGSDWTAMM
-363 RQIEKEYEAQ
+363 RQIEKEYENLGVAKE
-373 GIAVTD
+373 D
-379 KTRINEMKA
+379 KVRINEMKA

-437 LVTNVGLRQTIKHLP
+437 LIANVGLRQTIKHLP
-452 EMRKLIK
+452 EMRKLVK
-459 RMKDGEIDDEF
+459 RLKNGEIDDEF

-498 ARLST
+498 ARLSS
-503 SKINKLERGLDHLS
+503 SKVIKLERGLDHLN
-517 RTTADISGMNIVNMA
+517 RITADISGMALVNTA

-538 KGMVQKWVNEAF
+538 KGMVQKWVDEAF
-550 GGSAAISKK
+550 GGSAAMSKK

-578 KKHAITEEGALT
+578 KKHAVTEEGALT
-590 KRKIKRINIDNWA
+590 KRKIKRINIDNWV

-634 QGLTDTT
+634 GGLTDTT
-641 TGKIMFQFRGFMMT
+641 TGKILFQFRGFMMT
-655 AYGKHLLHGI
+655 AYGKHLLHGL
-665 KMNDMQAYMGMMM
+665 KMNDVQAYKGFMM

-690 VQAQALLMTG
+690 IQAQAALMTG

-715 EEIIKNIARAGFQRS
+715 EEIIKNIAKAGFQRS

-744 GVFGVNPLFHYRS
+744 GIFGVNPLFHYRS

-778 FSPTGGIARTAKS
+778 FSPTGGIARTAKA
-791 MWDSDYDFSQSQYND
+791 MWDKDYDFSQSQYND
-806 LTQMFILQNAL
+806 ITQMFILQNAL
-817 GIQNVIRKIGSMN
+817 GIQNVIRKLGSMY

>member
-8 EENLEYTGKDEN
+8 EENLEYTGTDEN
-20 DAMAELYTN
+20 DAMAELYQN
-29 YMAKALKD
+29 YMARQLKD
-37 VKENGDV
+37 VAENGDV

-52 FFRFDR
+52 WFRFDR

-67 KLVRGISNILYESLG
+67 KLVRGISNILYESIG

-94 SQVKQF
+94 SQVKTF
-100 ELNRQRALYYKKW
+100 ELNRQRTLYYKNW
-113 VSSYDAWLKE
+113 VSNYDAWLKE

-135 KREEFNELVANGI
+135 KREEFNELVARAI
-148 RGHAIESPSV
+148 RGEAIESPV
-158 QRMVT
+158 VNKMANAQR
-163 AQQER
+163 QRYQE
-168 YKDLLQ
+168 LLQ

-180 VRGADKIEENLNY
+180 VRGADKIEENFNY

-207 DKMEQKYPGKGA
+207 DKFGEKK
-219 ERVAQFLAKAMRG
+219 VVNFLAKAMRG
-232 GLNEKSNLRLAK
+232 GLNEKANVRLAK
-244 YLMRVIQRQKSE
+244 YLTRVIQRQKSE

-280 DLSADEILEITN
+280 DLSPEEIMEITS

-307 RRVKLDETFSDG
+307 RRVKLDENYSDG
-319 EMKIS
+319 EMSIS

-350 RGFRSGSDWTKMM
+350 RGFKSGSDWTKMM

-373 GIAVTD
+373 GIAVSD

-393 DHLVGKPL
+393 DHLVGKPI

-437 LVTNVGLRQTIKHLP
+437 LIANVGLRQTVKHLP

-459 RMKDGEIDDEF
+459 RLKNGEIDDEF
-470 MREAEEIFGGFGSE
+470 MREAEEVFGGFGSE
-484 RLINQVA
+484 RLISQVA

-498 ARLST
+498 SRI
-503 SKINKLERGLDHLS
+503 SKSRINKIERGLDHLN
-517 RTTADISGMNIVNMA
+517 RITADISGMNIVNMA

-538 KGMVQKWVNEAF
+538 KGMVQKWVDQAF
-550 GGSAAISKK
+550 GGKAAMSLK

-566 SDAMYKRIIDQI
+566 SDAMYKRILDQI
-578 KKHAITEEGALT
+578 KKHAVTEEGALT

-618 GRRTI
+618 GKRTI

-634 QGLTDTT
+634 GGLTDTT
-641 TGKIMFQFRGFMMT
+641 TGKLLFQFRGFMMT
-655 AYGKHLLHGI
+655 AYGKHLLHGL
-665 KMNDMQAYMGMMM
+665 KMNDVQAYKGFVM

-690 VQAQALLMTG
+690 IQAQALLMTG
-700 RERKKFLEKRLGKTD
+700 RDRKKFLENRLGKT
-715 EEIIKNIARAGFQRS
+715 EEDIIKNIAKAGFQRS
-730 AFASLIPATIDTGL
+730 AFASLLPATIDSGL
-744 GVFGVNPLFHYRS
+744 GLFGVNPLFHYRS

>member
-8 EENLEYTGKDEN
+8 EENLEYTGTDEN
-20 DAMAELYTN
+20 DAMAELYQN
-29 YMAKALKD
+29 YMARQLKD
-37 VKENGDV
+37 VAENGDV

-52 FFRFDR
+52 WFRFDR

-67 KLVRGISNILYESLG
+67 KLVRGISNILYESIG

-94 SQVKQF
+94 SQVKTF
-100 ELNRQRALYYKKW
+100 ELNRQRTLYYKNW
-113 VSSYDAWLKE
+113 VSNYDAWLKE

-135 KREEFNELVANGI
+135 KREEFNELVARAI
-148 RGHAIESPSV
+148 RGEAIESPIV
-158 QRMVT
+158 NKMANAQR
-163 AQQER
+163 QR
-168 YKDLLQ
+168 YQDLLQ

-180 VRGADKIEENLNY
+180 VRGADKIEENFNY

-207 DKMEQKYPGKGA
+207 DKFGEKK
-219 ERVAQFLAKAMRG
+219 VVNFLAKAMRG
-232 GLNEKSNLRLAK
+232 GLNEKANVRLAK
-244 YLMRVIQRQKSE
+244 YLTRVIQRQKSE

-280 DLSADEILEITN
+280 DLSPEEIMEITS
-292 AVFPSKGGTSNIFKS
+292 AVFPSKSGTSNIFKS
-307 RRVKLDETFSDG
+307 RRVKLDENYSDG
-319 EMKIS
+319 EMSIS

-350 RGFRSGSDWTKMM
+350 RGFKSGSDWTKMM
-363 RQIEKEYEAQ
+363 RQIEKEYETQ
-373 GIAVTD
+373 GIAVSD

-393 DHLVGKPL
+393 DHLVGKPI

-437 LVTNVGLRQTIKHLP
+437 LIANVGLRQTVKHLP

-459 RMKDGEIDDEF
+459 RLKNGEIDDEF
-470 MREAEEIFGGFGSE
+470 MREAEEVFGGFGSE
-484 RLINQVA
+484 RLISQVA

-498 ARLST
+498 SRI
-503 SKINKLERGLDHLS
+503 SKSRINKIERGLDHLN
-517 RTTADISGMNIVNMA
+517 RVTADISGMNIVNMA

-538 KGMVQKWVNEAF
+538 KGMVQKWVDQAF
-550 GGSAAISKK
+550 GGKAAMSLK

-566 SDAMYKRIIDQI
+566 SDAMYKRILDQI
-578 KKHAITEEGALT
+578 KKHAVTEEGALT

-618 GRRTI
+618 GKRTI

-634 QGLTDTT
+634 GGLTDTT
-641 TGKIMFQFRGFMMT
+641 TGKLMFQFRGFMMT
-655 AYGKHLLHGI
+655 AYGKHLLHGL
-665 KMNDMQAYMGMMM
+665 KMNDVQAYKGFVM

-690 VQAQALLMTG
+690 IQAQALLMTG
-700 RERKKFLEKRLGKTD
+700 RDRKKFLENRLGKT
-715 EEIIKNIARAGFQRS
+715 EEDIIKNIAKAGFQRS
-730 AFASLIPATIDTGL
+730 AFASLLPATIDSGL
-744 GVFGVNPLFHYRS
+744 GLFGVNPLFHYRS

>member
-8 EENLEYTGKDEN
+8 EENLEYTGTDEN
-20 DAMAELYTN
+20 DAMAELYQN
-29 YMAKALKD
+29 YMARQLKD
-37 VKENGDV
+37 VAENGDV

-52 FFRFDR
+52 WFRFDR

-67 KLVRGISNILYESLG
+67 KLVRGISNILYESIG
-82 KTGKNWVRSRTM
+82 KTGKNWVRSKTM

-100 ELNRQRALYYKKW
+100 ELNRQRTLYYRKW

-135 KREEFNELVANGI
+135 KREEFNELVARGI
-148 RGHAIESPSV
+148 RGEAIESPAV
-158 QRMVT
+158 KNMVNAQR
-163 AQQER
+163 ER
-168 YKDLLQ
+168 YQDLLQ

-180 VRGADKIEENLNY
+180 IRGADKIEENFNY

-207 DKMEQKYPGKGA
+207 DKFGEKK
-219 ERVAQFLAKAMRG
+219 VLNFLASAMRG

-244 YLMRVIQRQKSE
+244 YLVRVIQRQKSE
-256 YQMNIGGILNAKA
+256 YQMNIGGLLNAKA
-269 EDLNRLLREQT
+269 EDLNRLLREQS
-280 DLSADEILEITN
+280 DLSPEEILEITN
-292 AVFPSKGGTSNIFKS
+292 AVFPSKSNTSNIFKS
-307 RRVKLDETFSDG
+307 RRVKLDETYSDG
-319 EMKIS
+319 EMSIA

-350 RGFRSGSDWTKMM
+350 RGFRSGSDWSKMM

-437 LVTNVGLRQTIKHLP
+437 LIANVGLRQTIKHLP
-452 EMRKLIK
+452 EMRKLVK
-459 RMKDGEIDDEF
+459 RLKNGDIDDEF

-503 SKINKLERGLDHLS
+503 SKVTKLERGLDHLN
-517 RTTADISGMNIVNMA
+517 RVTADISGMNIVNMA

-550 GGSAAISKK
+550 GGSAAMSKK

-578 KKHAITEEGALT
+578 KKHAVTEEGALT

-634 QGLTDTT
+634 GGLTDTT
-641 TGKIMFQFRGFMMT
+641 TGKILFQFRGFMMT
-655 AYGKHLLHGI
+655 AYGKHLLHGL
-665 KMNDMQAYMGMMM
+665 KMNDVQAYKGFVM

-690 VQAQALLMTG
+690 IQAQAVLMTG
-700 RERKKFLEKRLGKTD
+700 RDRKKFLENRLGKT
-715 EEIIKNIARAGFQRS
+715 EGEIIKNIAKAGFQRS
-730 AFASLIPATIDTGL
+730 AFASLIPATVDTGL
-744 GVFGVNPLFHYRS
+744 GIFGVNPLFHYRS